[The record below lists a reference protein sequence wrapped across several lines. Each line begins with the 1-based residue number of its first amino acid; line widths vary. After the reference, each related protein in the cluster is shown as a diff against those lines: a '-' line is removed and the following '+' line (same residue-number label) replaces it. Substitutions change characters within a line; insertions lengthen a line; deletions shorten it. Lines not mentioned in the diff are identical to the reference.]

1 MGIFLLTYSIFGK
14 FVILIKGIVMAIIKI
29 EEKGNKSLV
38 HLEGDFV
45 TNDDI
50 NNLRSSLKSLAEKD
64 NNFVVVN
71 LAKTN
76 FLSSA
81 ALGVL
86 LSANALFDRHNGKIV
101 LCSPNDYI
109 MNLFKIT
116 KLDLILDILPTIK
129 DAERKLDNYRN
140 KSQEK

>member
-1 MGIFLLTYSIFGK
+1 MG
-14 FVILIKGIVMAIIKI
+14 IIKI
-29 EEKGNKSLV
+29 EEKGKNNLV

-50 NNLRSSLKSLAEKD
+50 NNLRSTLRALAERE
-64 NNFVVVN
+64 NNFAIAN

-86 LSANALFDRHNGKIV
+86 LSANALFERQNGKIV

-109 MNLFKIT
+109 LNLFKIT

-129 DAERKLDNYRN
+129 YAEKKLEDYRSKSDNN
-140 KSQEK
+140 